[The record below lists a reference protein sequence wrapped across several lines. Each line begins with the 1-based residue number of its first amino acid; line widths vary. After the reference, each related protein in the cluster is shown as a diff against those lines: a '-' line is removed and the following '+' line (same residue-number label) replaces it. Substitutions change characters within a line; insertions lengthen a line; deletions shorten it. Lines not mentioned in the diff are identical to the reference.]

1 MSDVSQDPGLGP
13 DLRKPGLDPR
23 AVTPSSPA
31 NRSAQFVPVSG
42 PEQETTSATTML
54 VTAYVV
60 FWLLLLGFVWLTW
73 RRQQRLANRLGQ
85 LESQIAK
92 LHTVEQK

>member
-1 MSDVSQDPGLGP
+1 
-13 DLRKPGLDPR
+13 
-23 AVTPSSPA
+23 
-31 NRSAQFVPVSG
+31 
-42 PEQETTSATTML
+42 ML